1 MLESLGI
8 HTVALDSAQDAIQLL
23 ETGVHFDFRLVD
35 FDLSIING
43 PEVSTILFKIFS
55 LWHFNQQLIGDV
67 KIEERG
73 VKVEH
78 TLYIFDRKTYIIYEQ
93 TGLFYI

>member
-1 MLESLGI
+1 MVVTNNALLVDQVIRSRLLEQSMLESLGI

-55 LWHFNQQLIGDV
+55 LWHFN
-67 KIEERG
+67 
-73 VKVEH
+73 
-78 TLYIFDRKTYIIYEQ
+78 
-93 TGLFYI
+93 

>member
-1 MLESLGI
+1 MAVTNNALLVDQVIRSRLLEQSMLESLGI

-23 ETGVHFDFRLVD
+23 ETGVHFDFILVD

-55 LWHFNQQLIGDV
+55 LWHFN
-67 KIEERG
+67 
-73 VKVEH
+73 
-78 TLYIFDRKTYIIYEQ
+78 
-93 TGLFYI
+93 